1 MLRLLNCC
9 VVSVCLSASTAQIV
23 ASWKLAFN
31 VSSPMDEK
39 KRGDALAEAEGQ
51 KERVK

>member
-9 VVSVCLSASTAQIV
+9 VVSVSLSASTAQIV

-39 KRGDALAEAEGQ
+39 RGDALAEVEGQ